1 MPGLT
6 KRNFLATLIVI
17 AGLAAS
23 SLAWIYL
30 PLVIWPLLPLAA
42 ALGLAVF
49 LSVYPAAP
57 VTAPAGAGRPPAGG
71 SPAARPPTVRGAAAT
86 ASPPPGRRSA
96 ARDEPPR

>member
-57 VTAPAGAGRPPAGG
+57 VTANTVWAPSVLAG
-71 SPAARPPTVRGAAAT
+71 T
-86 ASPPPGRRSA
+86 SA
-96 ARDEPPR
+96 ASIPSNA